1 MSKPLR
7 TVQLDCELVDEAEK
21 VAEREGLDLD
31 IRLDRVISERL
42 TTIRSETYLAARR
55 SRADLAAARK
65 ILSKAGSDTALRDGD
80 EIV

>member
-7 TVQLDCELVDEAEK
+7 TVQLDCELVVEAEK
-21 VAEREGLDLD
+21 VAKREGLDLD
-31 IRLDRVISERL
+31 IWLDRVISERL

-55 SRADLAAARK
+55 NRADLAAARK
-65 ILSKAGSDTALRDGD
+65 ILSKAGSDAALRDGD

>member
-7 TVQLDCELVDEAEK
+7 AVQLDRELVNEAEK